1 MIFYGLT
8 LIGAILLSLSFQ
20 DGAHAAIP
28 EYVSASAKDLI
39 ALMLVVDPNSRITI
53 SEVGR
58 HAWLHVQG
66 HKMRKI
72 VAY

>member
-8 LIGAILLSLSFQ
+8 LIGAILLSFSFQ

-39 ALMLVVDPNSRITI
+39 ALMLVSTLIAA
-53 SEVGR
+53 S
-58 HAWLHVQG
+58 Q
-66 HKMRKI
+66 
-72 VAY
+72 